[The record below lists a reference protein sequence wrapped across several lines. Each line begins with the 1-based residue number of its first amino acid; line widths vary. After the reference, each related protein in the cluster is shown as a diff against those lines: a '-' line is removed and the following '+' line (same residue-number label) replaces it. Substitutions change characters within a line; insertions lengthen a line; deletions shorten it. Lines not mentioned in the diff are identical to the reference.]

1 MPDSLVNPQAADV
14 LTQTTHQAHG
24 LASPSPAAYFGD
36 DSKLALAAQAV
47 LLKQMPGGPGQD
59 APLAPTED
67 ALVIVSSDVPLGA

>member
-1 MPDSLVNPQAADV
+1 MSDSLVNPQTTEV

-24 LASPSPAAYFGD
+24 LVSSSTAACFDG

-47 LLKQMPGGPGQD
+47 LLKQMPGGSGQD
-59 APLAPTED
+59 APLAPTEE